1 MSLGETTPPHT
12 ARCVTAQLLR
22 QRRAVQDQGDL
33 SRQRGEVKPRERAWQ
48 WERVHSFT
56 PPPRQEPGKLRQEL
70 QSVFKQQI
78 VTVGNVNFRSSG
90 EAVTIF
96 QIKKQKEQK
105 TTTLVQVHSVS
116 VYLPSHLPGPGR
128 TAQGQERQQRE
139 TEVSRAAVFIEHA
152 TEGAEYTQGK

>member
-1 MSLGETTPPHT
+1 MLISGP
-12 ARCVTAQLLR
+12 
-22 QRRAVQDQGDL
+22 
-33 SRQRGEVKPRERAWQ
+33 
-48 WERVHSFT
+48 
-56 PPPRQEPGKLRQEL
+56 PGK
-70 QSVFKQQI
+70 QSPSFKLK
-78 VTVGNVNFRSSG
+78 N
-90 EAVTIF
+90 
-96 QIKKQKEQK
+96 KQKEQK